1 MDNPGEAL
9 LEIGQLSGTHGLR
22 GDVKIRVPAADPE
35 ALLALDRVWL
45 HLPTGHLLA
54 LEIVRRV
61 VHKGQLLVRFR
72 GYESLTQVEPL
83 LQSRVLAA
91 TEDLPELAA
100 DEYYWEQL
108 QGLQV
113 IDRQRGV
120 LGRLEK
126 MFTSAAHDTYVVAGQ
141 YGEIMIPAVKE
152 FVLLIDLQEQVVQV
166 DLPQG
171 LIPGELE

>member
-1 MDNPGEAL
+1 MDSQGEAL

-22 GDVKIRVPAADPE
+22 GDVKIRAAAGDPD
-35 ALLALDRVWL
+35 ALLGLDRVWL
-45 HLPTGHLLA
+45 RLSTGRLLA

-72 GYESLTQVEPL
+72 GYESLAQVEPL

-113 IDRQRGV
+113 IDRQRGP
-120 LGRLEK
+120 LGQLEN
-126 MFTSAAHDTYVVAGQ
+126 MFTNAAHDTYVVAGQ

-152 FVLLIDLQEQVVQV
+152 FVLAIDLQEQVVRV
-166 DLPQG
+166 DLPPG
-171 LIPGELE
+171 LLADELE